1 MGKQRVI
8 RVIGQPITFKNLKL
22 DDVVSVDWMD
32 GNWKVVSINHLG
44 RYVKLSQRRHIE
56 HVYESDLSVGWASTA
71 PESSP
76 MILQRKLF
84 D

>member
-1 MGKQRVI
+1 MIKQ
-8 RVIGQPITFKNLKL
+8 RVIGQPIIFKNLKL
-22 DDVVSVDWMD
+22 DDVVSCDWMD

-56 HVYESDLSVGWASTA
+56 HVYESDVNAGGSHAL
-71 PESSP
+71 
-76 MILQRKLF
+76 ILRRKLY